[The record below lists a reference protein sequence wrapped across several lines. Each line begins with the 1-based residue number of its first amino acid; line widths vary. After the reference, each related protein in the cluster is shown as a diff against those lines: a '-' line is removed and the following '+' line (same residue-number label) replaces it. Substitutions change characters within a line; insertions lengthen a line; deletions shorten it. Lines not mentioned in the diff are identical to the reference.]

1 MSNFSPSKFLD
12 ELYYIYYLKNKD
24 EWTSQIDTHNY
35 VIKNLSFMNNPEN
48 IKKHYEL
55 LRYIIYQICNH
66 KNDNDYLIFIK
77 QLLFTLLEE
86 NAISLEHKVNENE
99 KLYKLL
105 SIPELYQIFDHGD
118 GTIRVSNTKV
128 NQLVDLI
135 EEDKTICDKIKQNID
150 SRNTIPYSRK
160 INKTIKTTKRFHPY
174 SKKGGKNKNKNK
186 NKKIKKNSK
195 NQINKNKKKHRKTKK
210 IKSKKI

>member
-135 EEDKTICDKIKQNID
+135 EEDKTICDKIKQHID

-186 NKKIKKNSK
+186 KIKKNSK